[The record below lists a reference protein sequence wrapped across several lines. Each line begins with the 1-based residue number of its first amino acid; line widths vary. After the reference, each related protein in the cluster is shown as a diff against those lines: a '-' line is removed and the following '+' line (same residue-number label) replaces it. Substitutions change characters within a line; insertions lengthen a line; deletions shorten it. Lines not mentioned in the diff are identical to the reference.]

1 MPNSRHRSV
10 IASPSR
16 WRATKRKRSSIT
28 EQSLHGINTSSQKR
42 KSVTYVPGT
51 FCYLCLRSVT
61 SSRLEVEGSNP
72 FSHGFLREAVAPR
85 DSREVPEANVA
96 TLAWLLQPMAP
107 THGPPRVRGQPS
119 GARSELCRFLSS

>member
-42 KSVTYVPGT
+42 KSVTYVSGT
-51 FCYLCLRSVT
+51 FCYLCLRSVSYCNAPHLEGGGSCMPPERPSKFIRLLG
-61 SSRLEVEGSNP
+61 SSVSEGASA
-72 FSHGFLREAVAPR
+72 SQAEGREFEPR
-85 DSREVPEANVA
+85 RP
-96 TLAWLLQPMAP
+96 LQ
-107 THGPPRVRGQPS
+107 
-119 GARSELCRFLSS
+119 